1 MTVRDKKCCFPPPVI
16 LKKIVQMPKF
26 RGKKLG
32 KCTKTLS
39 GEEGNNGGNKS
50 GGNKSGRNEEAD
62 EPKAAGAYFFG
73 VAAFEFFGSEAF
85 ALFLCGK
92 PGGAFFG
99 SLGGLLSR
107 KFEAL
112 ALYFETLAG
121 NVVGGVFGGD
131 FVRP

>member
-1 MTVRDKKCCFPPPVI
+1 MCKCPNFGVRNWTNA
-16 LKKIVQMPKF
+16 Q
-26 RGKKLG
+26 
-32 KCTKTLS
+32 KTLL
-39 GEEGNNGGNKS
+39 GEEGNNGENKS

-73 VAAFEFFGSEAF
+73 VAAFGFFGSEAF

-107 KFEAL
+107 KFEAF
-112 ALYFETLAG
+112 AFYFETLAG
-121 NVVGGVFGGD
+121 DVVGGVFGGD

>member
-1 MTVRDKKCCFPPPVI
+1 MTVSNKKCYFLPSLI
-16 LKKIVQMPKF
+16 Q
-26 RGKKLG
+26 KKLC
-32 KCTKTLS
+32 KCTNSGVRNWANAQKTLS
-39 GEEGNNGGNKS
+39 GEEGNKGENKS
-50 GGNKSGRNEEAD
+50 GENKSGRNEEAD

-73 VAAFEFFGSEAF
+73 VAAFDYFGSEAF

-112 ALYFETLAG
+112 ALYLETFAG
-121 NVVGGVFGGD
+121 DVVGGVFGGD